1 MTRTFR
7 KIKTNP
13 RSPKDND
20 DNEETFVTNQN
31 CTPHGLPA
39 GIYAMKNYVVSE
51 IDGWHDET
59 LCDSE
64 MSSNTKTI
72 CDGQVQLSK

>member
-7 KIKTNP
+7 KIKTHP
-13 RSPKDND
+13 PSPKDND

-31 CTPHGLPA
+31 CTPQPA
-39 GIYAMKNYVVSE
+39 VIYAMKNYIVSE

-59 LCDSE
+59 LRDSE